1 MPFKAARPAG
11 RRRGSRD
18 DSPASGSRILEE
30 APARLAA
37 QAAGIDHL
45 AQQRR
50 RPVFGIAEAVV
61 QHFSRGTLYGMTAA
75 CLAVCLAYTACG
87 DGLYP
92 YFAAVWLV
100 GLAALAWRYRRLAGR
115 LKTRNNR

>member
-1 MPFKAARPAG
+1 MRDAR
-11 RRRGSRD
+11 D
-18 DSPASGSRILEE
+18 MDILLVD
-30 APARLAA
+30 AVN
-37 QAAGIDHL
+37 
-45 AQQRR
+45 
-50 RPVFGIAEAVV
+50 VFGNGYMLP
-61 QHFSRGTLYGMTAA
+61 RGTLYGTTAA

-100 GLAALAWRYRRLAGR
+100 CLAALAWRYRRLAGR